1 MIAKKTSVIAV
12 VVILSLGAI
21 ALPHAAGD
29 QSPGDRFQQIL
40 TRLMSL
46 GDVSTSWSRALPADE
61 RFAVLA
67 AFNDEAVLDRNT
79 GLVWELSPHITP
91 RPVFSAS
98 YHCLNASIGGQKGWR
113 LPNIT
118 ELTSLID
125 PSVTTEPT
133 LPAGSP
139 FDFGG
144 HVFFWSGTIRQGFS
158 DLFWSVNFRHGVID
172 DAEIGL
178 DLSVLCVR
186 GGAKVDAY

>member
-1 MIAKKTSVIAV
+1 MIAKKTSVIV
-12 VVILSLGAI
+12 VVITLSLGAI
-21 ALPHAAGD
+21 ALPHAAGA
-29 QSPGDRFQQIL
+29 QSPKDQFEQIL
-40 TRLMSL
+40 TLLMSL

-61 RFAVLA
+61 RFVVLA

-79 GLVWELSPHITP
+79 GLVWERSPHDAS

-98 YHCLNASIGGQKGWR
+98 YHCLNASTGGQKGWR

-118 ELTSLID
+118 ELTSLVD

-144 HVFFWSGTIRQGFS
+144 QAFFWSGTLRHGFS
-158 DLFWSVNFRHGVID
+158 DLAWSVNFRYGIVD
-172 DAEIGL
+172 DAESDL
-178 DLSVLCVR
+178 NLSVLCVR
-186 GGAKVDAY
+186 GGPKVDAY

>member
-1 MIAKKTSVIAV
+1 MIPRKASV
-12 VVILSLGAI
+12 VVVVLILIGAAI
-21 ALPHAAGD
+21 ALPYSAGA
-29 QSPGDRFQQIL
+29 QSPKDRLDQVLALL
-40 TRLMSL
+40 TSF
-46 GDVSTSWSRALPADE
+46 GDVSSSWSRALPAAE
-61 RFAVLA
+61 RFKVLGD
-67 AFNDEAVLDRNT
+67 FNNEAVLDRNT
-79 GLVWELSPHITP
+79 GLVWELSPHITS

-144 HVFFWSGTIRQGFS
+144 QVFFWSGTIREGFS
-158 DLFWSVNFRHGVID
+158 DLFWSVNFRHGFID
-172 DAEIGL
+172 DTEIGL
-178 DLSVLCVR
+178 NLSVLCVR